1 MAMANQSNMDR
12 EFEPWCWRYVTAR
25 DFRNQM
31 TDEEFTQSGLRGL
44 AEDKIVA
51 KLQWSRQACNI
62 MHGQWSFH
70 GTPYQ
75 IPESQQKVASPDW
88 ESDDSEATI
97 AYDGESEGSTST
109 SLITSTWGED
119 TTWSEE
125 EEGEEE
131 TEYIFM
137 EL

>member
-1 MAMANQSNMDR
+1 M
-12 EFEPWCWRYVTAR
+12 R

-75 IPESQQKVASPDW
+75 IPESQQKVVSPNW
-88 ESDDSEATI
+88 ESNDSEATI
-97 AYDGESEGSTST
+97 AYGGETEEDTST
-109 SLITSTWGED
+109 SSLKLFRQHIAAMPIYGKIFKIFTTSTRL
-119 TTWSEE
+119 
-125 EEGEEE
+125 E
-131 TEYIFM
+131 T
-137 EL
+137 L